1 MKPELDSKSAHL
13 LETELALWKPP
24 AGPAVTDSLG
34 MLRAIP
40 LFRDLKDA
48 ELTKVS
54 KLLHQ
59 REYAADEVVFR
70 EGQTGAGMYII
81 QQGAVDIVLRL
92 ADGSEQCVVSLKDR
106 QFFGELALLESTPRT
121 ATCVVRKPSVLLGL
135 FQPDL
140 EQLLERN
147 AQLGARVVWN
157 LARMT
162 GLRLRELSDLMR
174 ARAEATPPAKA
185 PGAA

>member
-1 MKPELDSKSAHL
+1 M
-13 LETELALWKPP
+13 LETEVALWRPP
-24 AGPAVTDSLG
+24 AAVQVAGDELAT
-34 MLRAIP
+34 LRAIP

-48 ELTKVS
+48 ELKRLA
-54 KLLHQ
+54 KLLHE
-59 REYAADEVVFR
+59 RHYEPGEVVFR

-81 QQGAVDIVLRL
+81 KQGAVDIVLRM
-92 ADGSEQCVVSLKDR
+92 ADGGEQAVVSLGDR
-106 QFFGELALLESTPRT
+106 QFFGELALLESSPRT

-140 EQLLERN
+140 EQLLDRDSK
-147 AQLGARVVWN
+147 LGARVVWN

-174 ARAEATPPAKA
+174 ARAAAATPAA
-185 PGAA
+185 PVPK

>member
-1 MKPELDSKSAHL
+1 M
-13 LETELALWKPP
+13 LETEVALWKPP
-24 AGPAVTDSLG
+24 TPLDSGGDELAT
-34 MLRAIP
+34 LRAIP
-40 LFRDLKDA
+40 LFRDLGDG
-48 ELTKVS
+48 ELKQVS
-54 KLLHQ
+54 KLLHERQ
-59 REYAADEVVFR
+59 YGADEVVFR
-70 EGQTGAGMYII
+70 EGQTGAGMYIVK
-81 QQGAVDIVLRL
+81 QGAVDIVLRL
-92 ADGSEQCVVSLKDR
+92 ADGAEQCVVSLGDR

-147 AQLGARVVWN
+147 AKLGARVIWN

-174 ARAEATPPAKA
+174 ARAEKEQKP
-185 PGAA
+185 